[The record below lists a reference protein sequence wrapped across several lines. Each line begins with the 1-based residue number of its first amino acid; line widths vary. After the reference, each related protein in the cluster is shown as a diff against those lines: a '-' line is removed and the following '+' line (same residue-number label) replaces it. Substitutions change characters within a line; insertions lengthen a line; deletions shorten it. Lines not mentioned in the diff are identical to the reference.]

1 MSLRRRVY
9 VCGPYTL
16 GDVASNVRAAIE
28 AADRIMDAGF
38 APYVPHLTHFWH
50 MHRPR
55 QYEDWIALDLEWL
68 RLCDVVVRIP
78 GESKGADTECAEAI
92 RLGIPI
98 KSLDE
103 FLS

>member
-1 MSLRRRVY
+1 MSHRRRVY

-16 GDVASNVRAAIE
+16 GDVADNVRVAIE
-28 AADRIMDAGF
+28 TAHILMNAGC

-50 MHRPR
+50 IHRPR
-55 QYEDWIALDLEWL
+55 QYEEWIALDLEWL

-78 GESKGADTECAEAI
+78 GQSRGADLECAEAA
-92 RLGIPI
+92 RLGIPV